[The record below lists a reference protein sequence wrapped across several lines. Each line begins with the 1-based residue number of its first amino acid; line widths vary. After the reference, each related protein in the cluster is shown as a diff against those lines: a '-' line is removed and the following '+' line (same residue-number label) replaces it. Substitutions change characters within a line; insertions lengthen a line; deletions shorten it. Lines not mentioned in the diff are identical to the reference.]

1 MGVFKIKSNKDRY
14 PADVKDM
21 TNASMKSTM

>member
-14 PADVKDM
+14 RADVKDM